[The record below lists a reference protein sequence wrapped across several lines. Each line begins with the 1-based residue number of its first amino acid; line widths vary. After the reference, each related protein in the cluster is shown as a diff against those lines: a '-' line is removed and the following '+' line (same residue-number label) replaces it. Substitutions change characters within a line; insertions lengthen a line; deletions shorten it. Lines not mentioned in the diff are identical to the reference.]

1 MTAIFYVEHR
11 NGEIQKTNICVM
23 GSPTFYR
30 LLETYIREYK
40 RGYVKNENDE
50 TIFKWGWNE

>member
-23 GSPTFYR
+23 GSPTFYS
-30 LLETYIREYK
+30 LLETYIRDYK

-50 TIFKWGWNE
+50 TIFKWRWE